1 MSLKKIAVLVSG
13 GGTNLQSLIDKIHNQ
28 YGEIAL
34 VISDTPDVYSLIRA
48 ENAGIKSEAIDY
60 RSFADKK
67 EFFDLLFQ
75 RLAEQTF
82 DLIVLAGFLKILPG
96 EFYERFENKIINIH
110 PALIP
115 SFCGKG
121 YYGLKVHEAAIA
133 YGVKISGAT
142 VHFADGQADT
152 GPIILQKAV
161 EVCFEDTPEELQKK
175 VLILEHELLPK
186 AVQLFLQDKL
196 KVVGRKVQ
204 ILK

>member
-34 VISDTPDVYSLIRA
+34 VISDTPDVYSLTRA
-48 ENAGIKSEAIDY
+48 QNAGIKSEAIDY
-60 RSFADKK
+60 RAFADKK
-67 EFFDLLFQ
+67 EFFGLLFN
-75 RLAEQTF
+75 RLTEQTF
-82 DLIVLAGFLKILPG
+82 DLIVLAGFLKILPE

-121 YYGLKVHEAAIA
+121 YYGLKVHEAAIT

-152 GPIILQKAV
+152 GPIILQKSV
-161 EVCFEDTPEELQKK
+161 EVCFEDTAEELQKK
-175 VLILEHELLPK
+175 VLVLEHELLPK
-186 AVQLFLQDKL
+186 AVQLFLQDRL

-204 ILK
+204 ILE